1 MTSPVRDWRVEL
13 VEAYPE
19 LFHPLPDHPGVAQGS
34 PSCGDGWRD
43 LLERACARIWTAV
56 QADGG
61 TFHATQIKEKFGRL
75 RFYWNGALFPAANAK
90 VEEAINLADAR
101 STCEI
106 CGEVGRLYG
115 FRWLTTRC
123 EAHADGRHVVEIK
136 QHLQNVRVEERIA
149 GDRRQARCRRYDR
162 ETDSFVDAD
171 PSSLGI
177 DEA

>member
-1 MTSPVRDWRVEL
+1 MRRRLARPAGARLCPHLDS
-13 VEAYPE
+13 
-19 LFHPLPDHPGVAQGS
+19 GS
-34 PSCGDGWRD
+34 GGRRHISRD
-43 LLERACARIWTAV
+43 LKS
-56 QADGG
+56 
-61 TFHATQIKEKFGRL
+61 KEKFGRL

-149 GDRRQARCRRYDR
+149 GDRRQARCPRYDR